1 VEVCAPEAQFTR
13 RSHPQSRITNAGYSY
28 DPGGDVL
35 DDGVHTYTRNDEGR
49 LATATAPSG
58 GTSTTSFI
66 YNALGERVQL
76 LAPTYTYN
84 YPFDAFGKE
93 IGIHNSSTGWG
104 HYTVEMA
111 GRRIFLS
118 VSATR
123 SRTSTRRT
131 SACSPP
137 TRAAGSAPT
146 QRPAAAGTH
155 KIITGT
161 LTFAPTPPMG

>member
-1 VEVCAPEAQFTR
+1 MHLPSRPTAPAPWPMCQLALVYRCPRCSTCR
-13 RSHPQSRITNAGYSY
+13 KSLR
-28 DPGGDVL
+28 PGESDRAV
-35 DDGVHTYTRNDEGR
+35 
-49 LATATAPSG
+49 ATASTPSG
-58 GTSTTSFI
+58 GASTTSFI

-76 LAPTYTYN
+76 VAPTYTYN
-84 YPFDAFGKE
+84 YPFDAFGQE

>member
-1 VEVCAPEAQFTR
+1 MRTR
-13 RSHPQSRITNAGYSY
+13 SFFLQELSTRATSDGTGTGTYSY
-28 DPGGDVL
+28 
-35 DDGVHTYTRNDEGR
+35 TWNAEGR
-49 LATATAPSG
+49 LATATTPSG

-76 LAPTYTYN
+76 LGPTYTYN
-84 YPFDAFGKE
+84 YPFDAFGQE
-93 IGIHNSSTGWG
+93 IGIHNSSSGWG

-118 VSATR
+118 GSATR

-161 LTFAPTPPMG
+161 L